1 MAENNTNLYVLK
13 YQTKGD
19 IAHEYQPLQ
28 TMVSAQGEI
37 IPFRTDKIQSSLNNP
52 VDIQCQPSYDGTVN
66 LIINDDLNPPRII
79 NNRFTKIENN
89 RYEIKTRDQFMQTNL
104 YEEEKVDAQTRL
116 FRNINKIPKIDL
128 YNVTYYG
135 QLEGGNYTFYLKLAD
150 NDYNKTDVVAESG
163 LISIFNGT
171 MTDISSISGTLV
183 DERTD
188 KAMIL
193 NLKNIDTSFSYAY
206 LYYKRETSDLN
217 GVLISKTYSVN
228 QPYKIKSSTLSICF
242 NGYEEV
248 TEIEQEE
255 LNIKY
260 NVCTAVKTQAQVQN
274 MLFFGNVQQTIVD
287 NKNLQNLSYYIEV
300 SCGRKE
306 DSIGYVDSS
315 YKKKLNDDADQTEY
329 YNPLQIYYS
338 LGYWPDEI
346 YRLGVVY
353 IFNDDSLSPVYNLRG
368 CRFENLNTPNFE
380 YKGQIKPEEESTN
393 LYNYLKLSE
402 SEYNYLPKETF
413 VGTEYLLN
421 TKGVFKMPDY
431 NVCNVKDEEN
441 KEIHPIYLK
450 FKLPIDV
457 KNELSNFNIKG
468 LFFVR
473 QKRIPITLAQG
484 YTVGI
489 DPNSYCP
496 MLYENNK
503 DYIFESF
510 ISKDRVLT
518 TNYKD
523 RKRTT
528 NLSQSSGLLCL
539 DANVNSQMQSLF
551 DNSKFILELKSRYK
565 TTASK
570 SDLRHYVCEY
580 DKELNTSLQ
589 NYGGVSSNLL
599 YILSDIPLKYVNKY
613 GFSTRVGSA
622 EDTKQFGFIGQ
633 KDYSKDYKNIIRGVF
648 CPFIGTQSIL
658 NDSSIYSIKINNYS
672 SVYFDKYFEIR
683 GNDLSPFM
691 SISNRYE
698 LLDDFETTIDEK
710 YITFPDIYRGDCY
723 TNTVT
728 IRIHTNFIDSEVP
741 TNQIIVN
748 PNTWKDGYKGY
759 KETTADEWKDINR
772 ADINSVP
779 IGTWVTYKCLSNY
792 NLGLRAEN
800 RQNVEE
806 MALMGNPRSFYPLSG
821 LLTAPSGKVEESWLL
836 NAGYSVTLPF
846 KKYFTAP
853 DVPYVKDIFD
863 NRIMFSDVQ
872 IDDDFKNAYR
882 IFQGLAYKDIER
894 QYGAIVKLIPLGVN
908 LFCVFEHGC
917 AIIPIN
923 EKALISTNTGQAIHM
938 YGAGVLQNQ
947 VTPISPDYGSIWQES
962 IIRTPNGIY
971 GVDTYAKKIW
981 RFNEKDGF
989 VLISDIKVQRFLNDS
1004 IELSELDKYPI
1015 IAARNVKTHYNN
1027 YKGDV
1032 MFTFYN
1038 KNRIWNLC
1046 FNERMGTWVTK
1057 YSWTPLYSENIDNI
1071 FYSLD
1076 QNRASLLGILWNN
1089 QNTNKGLRIN
1099 NHNIPNS
1106 KPLNFSECGNVWNDE
1121 TLDYEGD
1128 ISYMGYN
1135 LSDKFKLQLRS
1146 ITTSYIKDSREV
1158 FEKWTKHNDIDEF
1171 NSVIVN
1177 DNNTWV
1183 AKGISNNSQTNVLQL
1198 NKDIFRNRCYIKIDV
1213 KIVSEITVT
1222 DEDENKAISANSFYD
1237 SIVIV
1242 KNRRNLSDKDAQM
1255 YDKLL
1260 QNGFYVHG
1268 RAGIF
1273 DELDYL
1279 DLNQTNNIL
1288 PTKWYNKQEPFEF
1301 EFVVNTPAGVHKIF
1315 DNLVMISNNVEPETL
1330 EFEIIGDV
1338 YDFNKAGLYK
1348 SEHANSDK
1356 FWNIDGNFDSV
1367 GYAKK
1372 KLDLEKATA
1381 KDGKYSQ
1388 IFDKQQVE
1396 IEKDHVLNQYIL
1408 KVKQPIKNIKTY
1420 GRRLGNIE
1428 YKEDRWF
1435 TTITPIY
1442 YKDRIVGTD
1451 SSTGLKST
1459 RIRDKWIK
1467 IRIKYTGEKLVVI
1480 NAIQSLL
1487 RLSYA

>member
-1 MAENNTNLYVLK
+1 MAGQNNTNLYVLK
-13 YQTKGD
+13 YKTKGD

-28 TMVSAQGEI
+28 TMVSTQGEI

-104 YEEEKVDAQTRL
+104 YSEDKVDAQTRL

-135 QLEGGNYTFYLKLAD
+135 QLEGGNYTFYIKLAD

-163 LISIFNGT
+163 LVSIFNGT
-171 MTDISSISGTLV
+171 MTDISSISGTLL
-183 DERTD
+183 DQRTD
-188 KAMIL
+188 KAIIL
-193 NLKNIDTSFSYAY
+193 NLKNIDTSFSYVY
-206 LYYKRETSDLN
+206 LYYRRETSDLN
-217 GVLISKTYSVN
+217 GVLVSKTYAVK
-228 QPYKIKSSTLSICF
+228 QPYKVKSSTLSICF

-248 TEIEQEE
+248 EEINQEE

-260 NVCTAVKTQAQVQN
+260 NICTAVKTQAQVQN
-274 MLFFGNVQQTIVD
+274 MLFFGNVQQTVVD

-306 DSIGYVDSS
+306 SSIGYIDSD
-315 YKKKLNDDADQTEY
+315 YKKKLNDDIDQTEY

-368 CRFENLNTPNFE
+368 CRFENLYTPNFE
-380 YKGQIKPEEESTN
+380 YKGTVKPEEETNN

-402 SEYNYLPKETF
+402 SEYNYLPKEMF
-413 VGTEYLLN
+413 IGTEYLSN

-431 NVCNVKDEEN
+431 SVCNIKDDDLDL
-441 KEIHPIYLK
+441 KEVHPIYLK

-457 KNELSNFNIKG
+457 RNELSKYNIKG

-473 QKRIPITLAQG
+473 QKRIPITIAQG
-484 YTVGI
+484 FTVGI

-496 MLYENNK
+496 MIYEDN
-503 DYIFESF
+503 DHYIFESF
-510 ISKDRVLT
+510 VSKDRVLT

-523 RKRTT
+523 RKKTT
-528 NLSQSSGLLCL
+528 SLSQSSGLLCL
-539 DANVNSQMQSLF
+539 DANVNPQIQSLF
-551 DNSKFILELKSRYK
+551 DNSKFILELKTRYK
-565 TTASK
+565 VSASS
-570 SDLRHYVCEY
+570 SDLRHYTCSY
-580 DKELNTSLQ
+580 DKSLNNSLQ
-589 NYGGVSSNLL
+589 NYGGISANLL
-599 YILSDIPLKYVNKY
+599 YVPGDIPLKYVNKY
-613 GFSTRVGSA
+613 GFSTRVGSS
-622 EDTKQFGFIGQ
+622 EEVKQFGFIGQ
-633 KDYSKDYKNIIRGVF
+633 KDYSKNYHNIIRGIF
-648 CPFIGTQSIL
+648 CPFVGTQSTL
-658 NDSSIYSIKINNYS
+658 NDSAIYSIKISNYS
-672 SVYFDKYFEIR
+672 SIYFDKYFEIR

-698 LLDDFETTIDEK
+698 LLNDSETTIDEK
-710 YITFPDIYRGDCY
+710 YVTFPETYRGDCY

-728 IRIHTNFIDSEVP
+728 IRLHTNFIDSEVP
-741 TNQIIVN
+741 TSQIIVN
-748 PNTWKDGYKGY
+748 PDTWKDGYKGY
-759 KETTADEWKDINR
+759 KETSTDEWKDINR

-806 MALMGNPRSFYPLSG
+806 MSLMGNPRSFYPLSG
-821 LLTAPSGKVEESWLL
+821 LLTAPSGKIEESWLL

-947 VTPISPDYGSIWQES
+947 VTPVSPDYGSIWQES
-962 IIRTPNGIY
+962 VIRTPNGIY

-989 VLISDIKVQRFLNDS
+989 VLISDIKVQRFLNDN

-1038 KNRIWNLC
+1038 KDRIWNLC
-1046 FNERMGTWVTK
+1046 FNERMGSWITK

-1089 QNTNKGLRIN
+1089 QNTDKGLRIN
-1099 NHNIPNS
+1099 KHSVPDP

-1121 TLDYEGD
+1121 NLDYEGI
-1128 ISYMGYN
+1128 ISYTGYN
-1135 LSDKFKLQLRS
+1135 LSDKFKIQLKKV
-1146 ITTSYIKDSREV
+1146 TTSYIEDSKEI
-1158 FEKWTKHNDIDEF
+1158 FEEWTNHNDTDEF
-1171 NSVIVN
+1171 NSIIV
-1177 DNNTWV
+1177 DSNNTWI
-1183 AKGISNNSQTNVLQL
+1183 AKGISNDSQTNILQL
-1198 NKDIFRNRCYIKIDV
+1198 NKDIFKNRYYIKIDV
-1213 KIVSEITVT
+1213 KITSEVTVT
-1222 DEDENKAISANSFYD
+1222 SEDGSKDINANAFYD

-1242 KNRRNLSDKDAQM
+1242 KNRKNLSDEDTQS
-1255 YDKLL
+1255 YDELL

-1279 DLNQTNNIL
+1279 DLSQTNNIT

-1301 EFVVNTPAGVHKIF
+1301 EFVVNNPNGLHKIF
-1315 DNLVMISNNVEPETL
+1315 NNLIIISNNVEPESL
-1330 EFEIIGDV
+1330 EFEIVGDV
-1338 YDFNKAGLYK
+1338 YHFMKENIFKNENLSEQNTVNAKFPKITIGNNGEKYYK
-1348 SEHANSDK
+1348 TDVVWDN
-1356 FWNIDGNFDSV
+1356 
-1367 GYAKK
+1367 
-1372 KLDLEKATA
+1372 
-1381 KDGKYSQ
+1381 
-1388 IFDKQQVE
+1388 
-1396 IEKDHVLNQYIL
+1396 VLNQYSL
-1408 KVKQPIKNIKTY
+1408 KIHQDCINITNY
-1420 GRRLGNIE
+1420 GRRLGNIH
-1428 YKEDRWF
+1428 YTEDKWN
-1435 TTITPIY
+1435 TVIQPIY
-1442 YKDRIVGTD
+1442 YNLEPNG
-1451 SSTGLKST
+1451 SLNST
-1459 RIRDKWIK
+1459 RIRDKYAK
-1467 IRIKYTGEKLVVI
+1467 IRIKYSGEKLAVI
-1480 NAIQSLL
+1480 MAIQTLIS
-1487 RLSYA
+1487 LSYA